1 MTIWY
6 VPEDRRLI
14 WYERE
19 GEAVVFN
26 SCSGRS
32 HFLNT
37 ITNEVLRYIEAEP
50 RSAQDVLAHIEEI
63 LDGEEIAN
71 LDQQIRT
78 IISGFERQGLVDPWQ
93 G

>member
-1 MTIWY
+1 MAIWY
-6 VPEDRRLI
+6 VPEDRGLI

-26 SCSGRS
+26 SRSGRS

-37 ITNEVLRYIEAEP
+37 LTNEVLRFIESGP
-50 RSAQDVLAHIEEI
+50 RSTEDVQAHIEEI
-63 LDGEEIAN
+63 LDGSEMPN
-71 LDQQIRT
+71 LDQQIRG

-93 G
+93 A